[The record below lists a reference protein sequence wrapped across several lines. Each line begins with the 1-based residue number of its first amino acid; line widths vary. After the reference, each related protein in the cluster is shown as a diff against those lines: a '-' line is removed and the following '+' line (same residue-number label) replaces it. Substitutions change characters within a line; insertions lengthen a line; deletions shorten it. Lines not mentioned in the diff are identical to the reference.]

1 MTLIYL
7 TLAWLVGIAAAH
19 ALWQSRSITC
29 YAPTPAQWGS
39 ALVVALAGAILLRRR
54 PRLQLA
60 ALLVLFALGGA
71 WRYQSHPLQPC
82 FTTNDLAAYNGRPD
96 AAVWVTV
103 EGIVVDDP
111 DVRDEYSGL
120 CVAAESVTIQE
131 KRSTVH
137 GLVYVRAPRFGAPGV
152 GPFLYGDRVRASGLL
167 ETPPRLEGFD
177 YRAYLARQD
186 IHSIIYRPRVQLV
199 ARGQGSF
206 FWQTLYAVRQ
216 RARQIIE
223 RLAPEP
229 AGGLLSGILLG
240 IGSGIPRSL
249 YDAFNATATSHIIV
263 ISGSNIS
270 VVAGLLM
277 ASLGRLLG
285 ARRAAPLTVL
295 GIVLYVLFVGAD
307 AAVVRAGIMG
317 SLAVIALQL
326 GRPSTALVS
335 LAASALLMTAINPLN
350 LWDMGFQLSAMAT
363 LGLIV
368 CAPPL
373 QAVSERWLRQT
384 LGNRWAAQVGGF
396 LNDGLLIT
404 LAAQITTT
412 PLVVYAFGR
421 LSLISLATNFL
432 ILPVQPFIM
441 LWGGAAVLVGFVPG
455 LRWLAQL
462 IAYVP
467 WLCLSYTVWVVQ
479 LTARLPSA
487 TLDFGRFSV
496 GWLWAYYALLGLALA
511 AHARQ
516 ISVRALWAR
525 LAPHLP
531 SQALAGGLAT
541 IALLLWLAAFQG
553 PDGLLHVY
561 FLDVG
566 QGDAILIRSPGGRQ
580 VLVDGGPSP
589 TQLAWQVGRRLP
601 FWDRSLDVVI
611 LSHPDGDHINGL
623 IPLVERY
630 DVSLVIDSPL
640 SAQAREGGP
649 WLAALQRHGVRR
661 EVGQRG
667 QRIHLGD
674 GVWLDLL
681 HPPDP
686 PLQGTSADENNNSVV
701 VRLGYGRICL
711 LLTGDVETA
720 GEEILLQEGAS
731 LRCPVLKVS
740 HHGSAGATSEA
751 FLAAAAPQVAIIQ
764 VGAENRFGHP
774 AAALLDRLAATRVYR
789 TDQNGT
795 IEVIS
800 DGERLWISTER

>member
-7 TLAWLVGIAAAH
+7 TVAWLIGIAAAH
-19 ALWQSRSITC
+19 TLWQSHHVTC
-29 YAPTPAQWGS
+29 YAPTPAQWGG
-39 ALVVALAGAILLRRR
+39 ALASLLVAAIVLRQRPR
-54 PRLQLA
+54 PRLA
-60 ALLVLFALGGA
+60 VLLLLFALGGA

-82 FTTNDLAAYNGRPD
+82 FTMNDLATYNGRPE
-96 AAVWVTV
+96 AAVWVTI
-103 EGIVVDDP
+103 EGVVVDDP
-111 DVRDEYSGL
+111 DVRDDYSGL
-120 CVAAESVTIQE
+120 CVAAESITIQE
-131 KRSTVH
+131 KRSAVR
-137 GLVYVRAPRFGAPGV
+137 GLVYVRAPRFGAPGA
-152 GPFLYGDRVRASGLL
+152 GPFLYGDRVRAAGLL
-167 ETPPRLEGFD
+167 ETPPRWEGFD
-177 YRAYLARQD
+177 YRAYLARQG

-199 ARGQGSF
+199 ARGQGSL

-229 AGGLLSGILLG
+229 AGSLLSGILLG

-277 ASLGRLLG
+277 VSLGRLFG

-295 GIVLYVLFVGAD
+295 GIALYVLFVGAD

-335 LAASALLMTAINPLN
+335 LATSALIMTAINPLN
-350 LWDMGFQLSAMAT
+350 LWDIGFQLSAMAT

-373 QAVSERWLRQT
+373 QALSERRLQQA
-384 LGNRWAAQVGGF
+384 LGNRRAAQIGGF

-421 LSLISLATNFL
+421 LSLISLLTNLL

-455 LRWLAQL
+455 LGWLAQL
-462 IAYVP
+462 IAYIP
-467 WLCLSYTVWVVQ
+467 WLCLIYTVWVVR
-479 LTARLPSA
+479 LTARLPLA
-487 TLDFGRFSV
+487 TLDFGRFSA
-496 GWLWAYYALLGLALA
+496 GWLGAYYALLGIALA
-511 AHARQ
+511 AQARQ
-516 ISVRALWAR
+516 VSVRALWAR

-531 SQALAGGLAT
+531 GQALAGGMAT
-541 IALLLWLAAFQG
+541 VALFLWLAAFQG

-566 QGDAILIRSPGGRQ
+566 QGDAILVRSPGGRQ
-580 VLVDGGPSP
+580 VLIDGGPSP
-589 TQLAWQVGRRLP
+589 TQLAWQVGRHLP
-601 FWDRSLDVVI
+601 FWDRSLDVVV

-630 DVSLVIDSPL
+630 DIGLAIDSPL
-640 SAQAREGGP
+640 SPQAREGGP
-649 WLAALQRHGVRR
+649 WLAALQRRGVRR

-667 QRIHLGD
+667 QRLHLGD
-674 GVWLDLL
+674 GVWLDVL

-686 PLQGTSADENNNSVV
+686 PRQGTSADENNNSVV
-701 VRLGYGRICL
+701 VRLGYGRLCL
-711 LLTGDVETA
+711 LLTGDIEEA
-720 GEEILLQEGAS
+720 GEAVLLAEGAL

-774 AAALLDRLAATRVYR
+774 AAALLDRLASARIYR
-789 TDQNGT
+789 TDQDGT

-800 DGERLWISTER
+800 DGQQLWIKTEH